1 MPIMCLTLFVL
12 IFIHAMS
19 FYSMTVIWPVSK
31 FIVPSL
37 WLNLI
42 LNISREKFQF
52 SHCIFGVL
60 HFFWSSLPPV
70 CFTKIPI
77 FMINWF
83 QDVHAVVYLNLLW
96 AQNSSF
102 ISVYQAF
109 FQKLHWYD
117 FLHLIK
123 SHVLLSLYAFLFGYC
138 YNCHPCLV
146 NLKIIVGFSSIT
158 LHVSFLLKCL

>member
-1 MPIMCLTLFVL
+1 MPLMFLTLFVL
-12 IFIHAMS
+12 VFIHDRS
-19 FYSMTVIWPVSK
+19 FYSMTAIWPVSK
-31 FIVPSL
+31 FIVPSF

-52 SHCIFGVL
+52 NHCIFGVL
-60 HFFWSSLPPV
+60 HSFWPFLPPV

-77 FMINWF
+77 FVIHWF
-83 QDVHAVVYLNLLW
+83 QDVHTVVYLYSLW

-102 ISVYQAF
+102 ISLFQAS

-123 SHVLLSLYAFLFGYC
+123 PHFLLSLYAFLFCCC
-138 YNCHPCLV
+138 YNCHPCLE
-146 NLKIIVGFSSIT
+146 NLKTIAGFSNIT
-158 LHVSFLLKCL
+158 LHV

>member
-1 MPIMCLTLFVL
+1 MPVMFLTLFVL
-12 IFIHAMS
+12 IFIHDMS
-19 FYSMTVIWPVSK
+19 FYSMTAIWPVSK
-31 FIVPSL
+31 FTVPSF

-52 SHCIFGVL
+52 NHCIFGVL
-60 HFFWSSLPPV
+60 HFFWSFLPPV

-77 FMINWF
+77 FVIHWF
-83 QDVHAVVYLNLLW
+83 QDVHTAVYLYSLW

-102 ISVYQAF
+102 ISLFQAF

-123 SHVLLSLYAFLFGYC
+123 PHFLLSLFAFLFCCC
-138 YNCHPCLV
+138 YNCHPCLE
-146 NLKIIVGFSSIT
+146 NLKIIVGFSNIT
-158 LHVSFLLKCL
+158 LHV